1 MPVRLTAAALLGLL
15 LLAAVRPARAAGDPW
30 TGPDKALHFG
40 LSTALGA
47 GSYGLGVA
55 LWDAP
60 DDRWKAA
67 LFSLGITLGAGGAK
81 ELADLAGLGHP
92 SWRDF
97 TWDVIGAVVGLGL
110 AFTFD
115 VALRGWPTGDGAGA
129 GVALGGRF

>member
-1 MPVRLTAAALLGLL
+1 MSRLVAAIVVLSL
-15 LLAAVRPARAAGDPW
+15 VVPPWARASDDPW

-40 LSTALGA
+40 LSTALSA
-47 GSYGLGVA
+47 GSYGLGAA
-55 LWDAP
+55 LWDDP

-67 LFSLGITLGAGGAK
+67 LLSLGVTLGAGGAK
-81 ELADLAGLGHP
+81 ELADLAGLGDP

-115 VALRGWPTGDGAGA
+115 VALRGWPTADGAGA
-129 GVALGGRF
+129 GVAVGGRF